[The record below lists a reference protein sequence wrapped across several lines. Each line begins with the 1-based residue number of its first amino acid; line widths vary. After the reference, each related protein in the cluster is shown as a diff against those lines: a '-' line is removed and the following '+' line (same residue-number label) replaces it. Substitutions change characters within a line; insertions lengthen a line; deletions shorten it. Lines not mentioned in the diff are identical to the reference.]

1 MRTGPIKIY
10 NKFPMSARALC
21 GVILEKSL
29 DLEKKV
35 FHFLFINR
43 RDLQGVVFY
52 WLPIHPV
59 SKVTF

>member
-1 MRTGPIKIY
+1 
-10 NKFPMSARALC
+10 MSARALC

-43 RDLQGVVFY
+43 RELCQNGKVVSM
-52 WLPIHPV
+52 LTRAHR
-59 SKVTF
+59 